1 MSAEFETKSPV
12 DEVYLK
18 TTQVR
23 RPYGNCSEMWIIRRM
38 KDGGFPTPVY
48 FGHLRFWRESDL
60 REWERRQITAP
71 KARPARDMTAARAG
85 KAVRQ

>member
-23 RPYGNCSEMWIIRRM
+23 QRYGNCSEMWIIRRI
-38 KDGGFPTPVY
+38 KDAGFQTPVY

-60 REWERRQITAP
+60 REWERKQIAAP
-71 KARPARDMTAARAG
+71 KARPACNMRVAREG